1 MVSDNASSMVFLRL
15 LADRQKRLAALLWSA
30 QPGTPASLKDWFSE
44 PDLAALSQDISCLWL
59 SSDCTTWPADTQDM
73 LVRSGMRPV
82 TANQLSVCSDRFS
95 LPSDANWCLG
105 TWYLQAPPQAGK
117 AQTTSRS
124 QTLQLLQLVNN
135 DADTR
140 DLEDVF
146 RRDATLSY
154 QLLRLVNSPA
164 MRRSREIT
172 SFGQAILLLGRQQLK
187 RWINL
192 LLFAARDDDERSALL
207 LAHVCLRARGM
218 ELLAQAAG
226 LDRAMQEQAFMTGM
240 FSLLG
245 VLFGSPLPPLLQPL
259 LLGEDM
265 SAALLRGEGE
275 LGALL
280 HTWQAVESANAPAL
294 QTYLATRGIDVQE
307 YNRLLVQASQW
318 MLGLT
323 RGGVAA

>member
-1 MVSDNASSMVFLRL
+1 MVFLRL
-15 LADRQKRLAALLWSA
+15 LADSQKRLAALLWSA
-30 QPGTPASLKDWFSE
+30 QPGNPAGLKAWLSE
-44 PDLAALSQDISCLWL
+44 PDLAALSQEIACLWL
-59 SSDCTTWPADTQDM
+59 SSDCATWPADAQDM
-73 LVRSGMRPV
+73 LARSGLRPV
-82 TANQLSVCSDRFS
+82 DASHLNDCADRFALS
-95 LPSDANWCLG
+95 AGASWCLG
-105 TWYLQAPPQAGK
+105 TWYLQAPPPAGK
-117 AQTTSRS
+117 AQATSRS

-146 RRDATLSY
+146 RRDAALSY

-164 MRRSREIT
+164 MRRAREIT

-275 LGALL
+275 LGTLL
-280 HTWQAVESANAPAL
+280 HTWQAVESANAAPLLA
-294 QTYLATRGIDVQE
+294 YLSARGIPVQE

-323 RGGVAA
+323 RGGAAA

>member
-1 MVSDNASSMVFLRL
+1 MVFLRL
-15 LADRQKRLAALLWSA
+15 LAERQKRLAALLWSA
-30 QPGTPASLKDWFSE
+30 QPFAPASLNDWLSDPE
-44 PDLAALSQDISCLWL
+44 LTVLSQDIPCLWL
-59 SSDCTTWPADTQDM
+59 SSDCGNWPPDTQD
-73 LVRSGMRPV
+73 LLARSGVRPID
-82 TANQLSVCSDRFS
+82 ASQLSPGTERFALGDGAS
-95 LPSDANWCLG
+95 WCIG
-105 TWYLQAPPQAGK
+105 PWYLQAPPQPSK
-117 AQTTSRS
+117 AQAASRS
-124 QTLQLLQLVNN
+124 QTLQLLQLVNS

-218 ELLAQAAG
+218 ELLAQASG

-275 LGALL
+275 LGTLL
-280 HTWQAVESANAPAL
+280 SAWQAVESADASHLQAAL
-294 QTYLATRGIDVQE
+294 VGRGITVPQ
-307 YNRLLVQASQW
+307 YNRLQVQASQW

-323 RGGVAA
+323 GGGVAA